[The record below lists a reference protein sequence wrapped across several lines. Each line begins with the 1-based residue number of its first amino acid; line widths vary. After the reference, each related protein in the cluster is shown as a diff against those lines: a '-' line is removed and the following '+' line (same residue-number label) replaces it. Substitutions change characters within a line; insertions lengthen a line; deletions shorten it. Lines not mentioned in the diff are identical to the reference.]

1 MNAVIESSG
10 ANGLRQNPLSENPHW
25 LRALAKGG
33 PIGVDRTNRAV
44 FGYIVAHAGPFLEPD
59 PRGEFD
65 EKSLKQIV
73 ALMKQNPKG
82 TKSRLGHP
90 NLSDD
95 GISKFTGRAINP
107 RLDTISVV
115 QDGKAVELMAVR
127 ADLYLAPSSFDTP
140 SGNIGDYI
148 LNRAEEDSDSFASS
162 LVLQIEEEWRLDN
175 HKQRRKYEDGPN
187 VGQDMPPLWRVQ
199 KIHASDIVD
208 SGAAASSFL
217 SADILAGLPDA
228 IVRQG
233 CQLLDAQFAG
243 QERGAI
249 RARLAAFMD
258 RYLSHRFGDEELTA
272 EPEPSTE
279 PVIDAGADEATLLDL
294 LLEA

>member
-1 MNAVIESSG
+1 MTDNQS
-10 ANGLRQNPLSENPHW
+10 LRVNPLPAQPHW
-25 LRALAKGG
+25 LRAAAKGG
-33 PIGVDRTNRAV
+33 PIGVDRTNKAV
-44 FGYIVAHAGPFLEPD
+44 LGYVVAQSGPFLEPD

-65 EKSLKQIV
+65 EKSLRQIV

-95 GISKFTGRAINP
+95 GISKFNGRAINP

-115 QDGKAVELMAVR
+115 QDGKTVELMAVR

-187 VGQDMPPLWRVQ
+187 MGKDMPPLWRVQ
-199 KIHASDIVD
+199 AIHASDIVD

-217 SADILAGLPDA
+217 SADILASLPDA

-233 CQLLDAQFAG
+233 CELLDAQFAG
-243 QERGAI
+243 QERNVI
-249 RARLAAFMD
+249 KARLSAFVD
-258 RYLSHRFGDEELTA
+258 RYLNHRFGDEDLAA
-272 EPEPSTE
+272 EPEPKPSPSPSE
-279 PVIDAGADEATLLDL
+279 PVEKDWRLAELELME
-294 LLEA
+294 LEAG